1 VHGGKGARSRF
12 GKKREALVWKR
23 SVYSHVSPRFRLGL
37 LRRHA
42 HTVVGYGESALIQ
55 IRPDRN
61 AAVGAQRTELED
73 RIARVL
79 DKFAHHDQTAERAI
93 QGVIS
98 KCA

>member
-1 VHGGKGARSRF
+1 MGRRCGEKQAEGRLYGG
-12 GKKREALVWKR
+12 
-23 SVYSHVSPRFRLGL
+23 
-37 LRRHA
+37 
-42 HTVVGYGESALIQ
+42 GEVQ